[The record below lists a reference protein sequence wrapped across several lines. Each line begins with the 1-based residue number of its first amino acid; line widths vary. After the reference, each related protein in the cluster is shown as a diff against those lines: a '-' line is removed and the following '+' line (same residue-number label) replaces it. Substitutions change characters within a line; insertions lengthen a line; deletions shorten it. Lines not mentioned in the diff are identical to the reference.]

1 MYIFVHLLHIDIVYR
16 IKKKMVKIF
25 TSLTQTTWEN
35 KLLIHEAENNKT
47 YKQHQKYKK
56 FSISI
61 AYCMYKKSYIDN
73 VYGT

>member
-1 MYIFVHLLHIDIVYR
+1 MYIYCISIVYR
-16 IKKKMVKIF
+16 LKTKMVKIF

-35 KLLIHEAENNKT
+35 KPRIHEAENNKT
-47 YKQHQKYKK
+47 YKQHQIYKK

-61 AYCMYKKSYIDN
+61 AYCMYKNMDN